1 MKLIIKSLF
10 ILFTAIAA
18 NSANAQV
25 IYGHCVIQNATLD
38 ELTCFGPADI
48 NNSMIKGKLSITG
61 PLNMNKVDVQTLEVK
76 GPLDINN
83 SIVHTKAAL
92 YGPITASNTQFM
104 NDIYAATNQMKLT
117 QTTVKGDINIRSEQ
131 DQPIVDMKEHAI
143 VYGNVGF
150 TLKEGLVKL
159 SNDSEI
165 KGSIN
170 NGKKAEENPVAKT
183 DTKPEDK
190 NNNSQDNKP
199 AG

>member
-1 MKLIIKSLF
+1 MKFIIKSLF

-48 NNSMIKGKLSITG
+48 NNTMIKGKLNVTG

-83 SIVHTKAAL
+83 SIIHTKAAL
-92 YGPITASNTQFM
+92 YGPITAVNTQFM

-143 VYGNVGF
+143 VYGNIGF

-159 SNDSEI
+159 STDSEI

-170 NGKKAEENPVAKT
+170 NGKKAEEKPAAKT
-183 DTKPEDK
+183 DIKPEDK
-190 NNNSQDNKP
+190 TESK
-199 AG
+199 

>member
-1 MKLIIKSLF
+1 MKFAIKSLF
-10 ILFTAIAA
+10 ILFTAIVAS
-18 NSANAQV
+18 SANAQV

-48 NNSMIKGKLSITG
+48 NNTLIKGKLSVTG
-61 PLNMNKVDVQTLEVK
+61 PINMNKVDVQILEVK

-83 SIVHTKAAL
+83 SIIHTKAAL
-92 YGPITASNTQFM
+92 YGPITANNTQFM
-104 NDIYAATNQMKLT
+104 NDIYAATNQIKFT
-117 QTTVKGDINIRSEQ
+117 QTMVKGDINIRSEQ
-131 DQPIVDMKEHAI
+131 DQPILDMKERAI

-159 SNDSEI
+159 STDSEI

-170 NGKKAEENPVAKT
+170 NGKKADEKPVAKT
-183 DTKPEDK
+183 DAKPEDK
-190 NNNSQDNKP
+190 NNNPQNNKS